1 MRKNGS
7 VEVKPGEEVNYTF
20 TNVGN
25 ASNIYLENF
34 KWYDYIPTDYVKL
47 EKMTT
52 GTWNQD
58 LSYSV
63 YYKTNMSEEYILFKE
78 NLQTTKNY
86 ELDFTQIEHS
96 KDEYITEICY
106 DFGKVD
112 VGFKESI
119 SPTMICK
126 SFDILQDGENF
137 INHTKTVGTYFGITA
152 EANSEW
158 TTIVHRPKVE
168 HPPVL
173 PRTGE

>member
-1 MRKNGS
+1 M
-7 VEVKPGEEVNYTF
+7 NYTF
-20 TNVGN
+20 SNVGN

-34 KWYDYIPTDYVKL
+34 KWIDYIPTDYVRIQ
-47 EKMTT
+47 KMTT

-63 YYKTNMSEEYILFKE
+63 YYKTNKTNEYVLFRE
-78 NLQTTKNY
+78 NLQTTKDH
-86 ELDFTQIEHS
+86 ELDFEKIKLN

-112 VGFKESI
+112 VDFKECT
-119 SPTMICK
+119 SPTMKCK
-126 SFDILQDGENF
+126 SFDILQDGEIFTNQ
-137 INHTKTVGTYFGITA
+137 TKTVGTYFGITA
-152 EANSEW
+152 EAEDKW

-168 HPPVL
+168 HPPIL